1 MSSVALAATRAA
13 RAAGDLVDRAL
24 ARPRATL
31 LALACVQLGATVVF
45 ALAVA
50 THNGWV
56 WFQGGDQI
64 WYTSDAWLLGRL
76 TLPPADVGFG
86 WPLLLVPAGWALGKT
101 FVEQLPLVIA
111 LDLLVLAPL
120 ALVCVHT
127 LGTRI
132 GGRLLGLWASVLWIA
147 APFAAIPLFVER
159 YHERWVDQFLPQAL
173 GLTALADYASMV
185 AALVVAVFVVR
196 ALERRAWED
205 AAVAGLVLG
214 FAGLMKPPNYLL
226 VAGVGLAFLVGR
238 RWRELVVA
246 GAAVLP
252 SLVALAVFKER
263 GLGFVPAFSLEET
276 RLAAGSVLAELDAD
290 RYLRLDLD
298 HWRTQM
304 AQLRE
309 YFWSARVAQWA
320 PLAGVIAVTRAR
332 PAIAALLA
340 GWLAAFLLV
349 KGTSTQ
355 ASIEANTFWR
365 LLMPAWPAYL
375 LLLASIPLLVPTLA
389 RRLGARRVSPE
400 SWQRATGRRA
410 VVAAAGSL
418 ALAPLALVAVVPGLN
433 ASDPFVVRPE
443 RETITLTP
451 VAGALTPAVSRTDRA
466 VRLSWDAWESPS
478 QVSYRVYRQTGAESD
493 VVCGRWG
500 ATDRCTL
507 AATPVADV
515 TGTTWVDPDPPAEAV
530 YRVGAAVR
538 YDGGVEGSDV
548 FVLSPP
554 VAVP

>member
-1 MSSVALAATRAA
+1 MSSVALAVAGAA
-13 RAAGDLVDRAL
+13 RAAGGLVDRAL

-31 LALACVQLGATVVF
+31 AALAVTQLAATVVF
-45 ALAVA
+45 ALGVA

-86 WPLLLVPAGWALGKT
+86 WPLLLVPAGWALGQT
-101 FVEQLPLVIA
+101 FVEQLPFVIA
-111 LDLLVLAPL
+111 LDVLVLAPL

-147 APFAAIPLFVER
+147 APFAAIPLFVDR

-185 AALVVAVFVVR
+185 AALVVAVLVVR

-205 AAVAGLVLG
+205 AALAGLVLG

-226 VAGVGLAFLVGR
+226 VGGVALAFLVAG

-246 GAAVLP
+246 GAAVVP

-263 GLGFVPAFSLEET
+263 GLGFVPAFSLDET
-276 RLAAGSVLAELDAD
+276 RLAAGALIGELDAD
-290 RYLRLDLD
+290 RYISFDLD

-309 YFWSARVAQWA
+309 YFWSARLAQWA
-320 PLAGVIAVTRAR
+320 PLAGVIAVAR
-332 PAIAALLA
+332 VRLPVAALLA
-340 GWLAAFLLV
+340 GWLGAFVLV
-349 KGTSTQ
+349 KGTSVQ

-389 RRLGARRVSPE
+389 RRLGPPRVRPE
-400 SWQRATGRRA
+400 PWRLATGRRA
-410 VVAAAGSL
+410 VVAAAA
-418 ALAPLALVAVVPGLN
+418 ALAVAPTVLAAAAPGIS
-433 ASDPFVVRPE
+433 ARDPFVIRPE

-451 VAGALTPAVSRTDRA
+451 VSGRLAPAVSREGGS
-466 VRLSWDAWESPS
+466 VRLRWDAWQSRS
-478 QVSYRVYRQTGAESD
+478 KVSYRVYRLADGRSD
-493 VVCGRWG
+493 VYCQRWG
-500 ATDRCTL
+500 AIERCML
-507 AATPVADV
+507 AAVPVADV
-515 TGTTWVDPDPPAEAV
+515 TGTEWVDPDAPAAAV
-530 YRVGAAVR
+530 YRVGVAVR
-538 YDGGVEGSDV
+538 YDGGVVGSDV
-548 FVLSPP
+548 FALSPP
-554 VAVP
+554 VAAP